1 MWSLTPTGDPSRPR
15 LPKRAARRR
24 PHPRGEHHRP
34 AARHAPGGRA
44 SPAGQQAGD
53 PHAGAEGP
61 LPAWDAGET
70 PESTHVHRARNAHNG
85 YSDSVCVCASLQEI
99 VINKQ
104 PGEKLGISIRGGAKG
119 HAGNPFDPTDEGIFI
134 SKVLEVSFL
143 PAWYWISILPF

>member
-1 MWSLTPTGDPSRPR
+1 MRPLTPTGHPSRPR
-15 LPKRAARRR
+15 VPKRAARRR
-24 PHPRGEHHRP
+24 PHPRGEQHRP

-61 LPAWDAGET
+61 LPAWDAGEV
-70 PESTHVHRARNAHNG
+70 PNQHTHGNGMHTMAILTDCVRA
-85 YSDSVCVCASLQEI
+85 CVSMQEI

-134 SKVLEVSFL
+134 SKVLDTFCLCTVFL
-143 PAWYWISILPF
+143 FLSPWC